1 MPPIYTGRS
10 NQMGR
15 GVPAHVVQRVE
26 PLDELVDR
34 TEEQCKERQAFIDS
48 FTPTNPDAVL
58 IIRHQVKQKVGTL
71 YIPQEYL
78 SIMSQKTTTGTVM
91 KFKKGEETEE
101 EIIKEGAYVMFSEYA
116 PFIAYAK
123 YPELQLVHR
132 SDIVGV
138 LSQMPAD
145 VMEIN

>member
-1 MPPIYTGRS
+1 MPLYPNRG
-10 NQMGR
+10 GPGPR
-15 GVPAHVVQRVE
+15 GVPPQAFQRVE
-26 PLDELVDR
+26 AVDEPVDR
-34 TEEQCKERQAFIDS
+34 TEEQCKERQTFIDS

-58 IIRHQVKQKVGTL
+58 IIRHQVKQKIGTL

-78 SIMSQKTTTGTVM
+78 SILSQKTTTGTVI
-91 KFKKGEETEE
+91 KFKKGEETED

-116 PFIAYAK
+116 PFIAYNK

-145 VMEIN
+145 VSEIN